1 MLLLQTVTHIHC
13 RAIRRGILTK
23 ISLRIEHAGGKY
35 VMVTEDGSVEATGCK
50 IDDSTSFY
58 IREPIPDVFTFESV
72 QNKTQFL
79 LVNETGDLVVA
90 SPPELEGSGSAP
102 ADAPYK
108 WRLQIEDIDGQGVL
122 ALTTSI
128 NDTDCF
134 IAFNMQGEP
143 LPPCEMGLTLD
154 ARIVFG
160 E

>member
-1 MLLLQTVTHIHC
+1 MAPKSTLSLLFTYGLVAMLLLQTVTHIHC

-90 SPPELEGSGSAP
+90 SPPELEGQEAHPPMLHTNGDSESRTLMGRGS
-102 ADAPYK
+102 
-108 WRLQIEDIDGQGVL
+108 WH
-122 ALTTSI
+122 
-128 NDTDCF
+128 
-134 IAFNMQGEP
+134 
-143 LPPCEMGLTLD
+143 
-154 ARIVFG
+154 
-160 E
+160 